1 MGRNSAL
8 VETRKLRKLTQLSKQ
23 EVTVALMRV
32 QSGGVKEAGEFK
44 TVFELQMT
52 VPRWICCGVDGRGQ
66 GQKAS
71 RFSALGNWIRVM
83 IRTEMGK
90 TARGVKNILFSRR

>member
-8 VETRKLRKLTQLSKQ
+8 VETRKLVKKLTQLSKQ
-23 EVTVALMRV
+23 EVMVALMRV

-52 VPRWICCGVDGRGQ
+52 VPRGICCGVDGRGP
-66 GQKAS
+66 GQEG
-71 RFSALGNWIRVM
+71 L
-83 IRTEMGK
+83 
-90 TARGVKNILFSRR
+90 

>member
-8 VETRKLRKLTQLSKQ
+8 VETRKLVKKLTQLSKQ
-23 EVTVALMRV
+23 EVMVALMRV

-52 VPRWICCGVDGRGQ
+52 GPRGICCGVDGRGQ
-66 GQKAS
+66 GQEG
-71 RFSALGNWIRVM
+71 L
-83 IRTEMGK
+83 
-90 TARGVKNILFSRR
+90 

>member
-8 VETRKLRKLTQLSKQ
+8 VETRKLVETLTQLSKQ
-23 EVTVALMRV
+23 EVMVALMRV

-52 VPRWICCGVDGRGQ
+52 VP
-66 GQKAS
+66 
-71 RFSALGNWIRVM
+71 
-83 IRTEMGK
+83 
-90 TARGVKNILFSRR
+90 

>member
-8 VETRKLRKLTQLSKQ
+8 VETRKLRKLTQLSKR

-44 TVFELQMT
+44 TVFELRMT
-52 VPRWICCGVDGRGQ
+52 GP
-66 GQKAS
+66 
-71 RFSALGNWIRVM
+71 
-83 IRTEMGK
+83 
-90 TARGVKNILFSRR
+90 

>member
-44 TVFELQMT
+44 TIFELQMT
-52 VPRWICCGVDGRGQ
+52 VPRWICWGVDGRGQ
-66 GQKAS
+66 GQEGLQV
-71 RFSALGNWIRVM
+71 FCFGQLD
-83 IRTEMGK
+83 
-90 TARGVKNILFSRR
+90 